1 MRFLKEGK
9 LLTIYDEIIA
19 KLKTMYPDA
28 RCELE
33 HKSAYELLV
42 ATILSAQ
49 STDKRVNMVTGELFN
64 VADTPQKMLDLGEEK
79 LKDYIRSIGFYN
91 NKSKNI
97 ISMSEKLLKEY
108 GGEVPSTMQELTSLP
123 GVGRKTANVVLSNCF
138 SVPAMAVDTHV
149 NRLAHRLG
157 FSDEKDLKKVEQDLV
172 DKIDRNDLTLAH
184 HLLIFH
190 GRRMCKARNPLCDG
204 CDLQDLCRYYS
215 QNGLQ

>member
-19 KLKTMYPDA
+19 RLKTMYPDA

>member
-19 KLKTMYPDA
+19 RLKTMYPDA

-108 GGEVPSTMQELTSLP
+108 GGEVPSTMQDLTSLP

-204 CDLQDLCRYYS
+204 CDLQNLCRYYS

>member
-19 KLKTMYPDA
+19 RLKTMYPDA

-204 CDLQDLCRYYS
+204 CDLQNLCRYYS